1 MNDNI
6 EALRAES
13 ERLQQDLDAALRA
26 NAALDAVIDRCRLD
40 ATTAEAKLE
49 EAAKVLE
56 PFVEA
61 AECIDAN
68 DDYSSAPI
76 WEHASAMN
84 ITIGDLRRARS
95 FLANLKGAE

>member
-6 EALRAES
+6 EALRAEN
-13 ERLQQDLDAALRA
+13 ERLKQDLDAALRA

-56 PFVEA
+56 FYRDGFTFTTNARYGGLEWKPTDTLLDDCGNA
-61 AECIDAN
+61 AR
-68 DDYSSAPI
+68 
-76 WEHASAMN
+76 
-84 ITIGDLRRARS
+84 T